1 MKFTIEKS
9 IFTQTLKSS
18 VGILDAI
25 ITNPIMDCVLLEAV
39 NNQLIIT
46 SSNNSASLKNTIQT
60 GIKVEKE
67 GKALVKGRI
76 IYNIV
81 SKLKEKELSLE
92 IIDSSIL
99 RINTATFS
107 SDINVLDFFS
117 YPNIN
122 FDYTD

>member
-25 ITNPIMDCVLLEAV
+25 ITNPIMDCVLLEV
-39 NNQLIIT
+39 TNNELIIT
-46 SSNNSASLKNTIQT
+46 SSNNSASLKNTIKS
-60 GIKVEKE
+60 GVKVEKE

-81 SKLKEKELSLE
+81 SKLKEKELTLE

-99 RINTATFS
+99 RINTTTFS
-107 SDINVLDFFS
+107 SDINVLEFFS

-122 FDYTD
+122 FDYAD